1 MSLFPH
7 RINTTGVNVTSIHQ
21 TPPARFWIVGG
32 KTRSVKP
39 NRIKSFVALREIL
52 LLTPQLSQ
60 EPSGMST
67 PQKPK
72 NIKSVALNETRTPS
86 FIAFALFSRAATM
99 ADKPLW
105 TFFFWVSILRKFV
118 LAQVGKSLQ
127 TCLSNCYAFQL

>member
-7 RINTTGVNVTSIHQ
+7 PINTGVNVTSIHQ
-21 TPPARFWIVGG
+21 TPPARFWIGR
-32 KTRSVKP
+32 KNASVKP

-105 TFFFWVSILRKFV
+105 IFFFWVSILRKFSRSSW
-118 LAQVGKSLQ
+118 LKSGKGDGKH
-127 TCLSNCYAFQL
+127 